1 MQRKTSSVEIR
12 EDVLKMSSV
21 RLTPLGTGNSRLG
34 ATVEGRLEAFK
45 NSCILSFA
53 AG

>member
-1 MQRKTSSVEIR
+1 MQRKPPCVEIR

-21 RLTPLGTGNSRLG
+21 RLTPLGTGNIRLG
-34 ATVEGRLEAFK
+34 ATDEGMLEAFK